1 MSYTSIAKPTS
12 TYTKIAKV
20 IYLAAKFGTGVFG
33 ISRFDNISDDTYT
46 SIAKPTST
54 YTKIA
59 KT

>member
-20 IYLAAKFGTGVFG
+20 IYIAAKFGIGVFG

>member
-1 MSYTSIAKPTS
+1 MSNTSIAKPTS

-33 ISRFDNISDDTYT
+33 ISKFDNANDDTYT
-46 SIAKPTST
+46 KITKPTST